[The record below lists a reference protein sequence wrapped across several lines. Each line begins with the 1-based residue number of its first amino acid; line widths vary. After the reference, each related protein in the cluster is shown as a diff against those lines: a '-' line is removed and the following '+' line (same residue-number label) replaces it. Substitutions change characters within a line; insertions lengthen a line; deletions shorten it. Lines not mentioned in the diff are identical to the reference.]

1 MPRQCVCGPPWQA
14 LTVEQI
20 AALLGAAN
28 PSSPTSLSVAAFIAK
43 NVVNGNRAAQE
54 WLLQWNEVARAERG
68 GVMVG
73 VTTSVGLTKTDRLQ
87 MGKTKPLQC
96 CSECTGKV
104 ELNADGSL
112 NVCKLC
118 PAHLLEASREKWA
131 EELDV
136 SVEDVQ
142 GAVFADMVRFD
153 DVGKHVLQPGDTLV
167 ARNEDSPAYSAR
179 PKAPVLIITKAQE
192 AAGRRY
198 RGDEDLRD
206 GEGKVCRPR
215 MGRLFFELEGASIA
229 TSVWCDAKRAAARMR
244 VLAIAANKQAKRAG
258 STLPFGNIFACKGFR
273 DFLSTRS
280 LRRTMATGSVRGNVP
295 LALTMKNGEWDKPAT
310 TLKYVDDADPFA
322 TMGVNLT
329 DVIVHGKSAGASSEG
344 EVLLQQVANK
354 DAEIARLTEEN
365 ARAHT
370 LLELHGMSTNVH
382 SGRMLTGST
391 AAAILSAEP
400 ARLQSV
406 LSAQGGRDDGGGGHA
421 GRLVPMVQ
429 ARAPAAAGEVSRQPS
444 RQPVQVVVAQP
455 MSPAAAQLAAEADRT
470 HAEEYERLAAKRKQ
484 RRSRHVHSRTV
495 LQRRWKRH

>member
-1 MPRQCVCGPPWQA
+1 M
-14 LTVEQI
+14 EQI

-136 SVEDVQ
+136 SVKDVQ

-153 DVGKHVLQPGDTLV
+153 DMGKHVLQPGDTLV
-167 ARNEDSPAYSAR
+167 AKNEDTPAYSAR

-215 MGRLFFELEGASIA
+215 MGRLFFELEGAPIA

-322 TMGVNLT
+322 TLGVNLT

-391 AAAILSAEP
+391 AAAM
-400 ARLQSV
+400 
-406 LSAQGGRDDGGGGHA
+406 
-421 GRLVPMVQ
+421 VPCV
-429 ARAPAAAGEVSRQPS
+429 R
-444 RQPVQVVVAQP
+444 
-455 MSPAAAQLAAEADRT
+455 
-470 HAEEYERLAAKRKQ
+470 
-484 RRSRHVHSRTV
+484 
-495 LQRRWKRH
+495 

>member
-1 MPRQCVCGPPWQA
+1 MGGQQWVGVAALPRQCVCGPPWQA

-118 PAHLLEASREKWA
+118 PAHLLWASREKWA

-153 DVGKHVLQPGDTLV
+153 DMGKHVLQPGDTLV
-167 ARNEDSPAYSAR
+167 ARNEDTPAYSAR

-192 AAGRRY
+192 AAGRR
-198 RGDEDLRD
+198 
-206 GEGKVCRPR
+206 PSS
-215 MGRLFFELEGASIA
+215 AS
-229 TSVWCDAKRAAARMR
+229 C
-244 VLAIAANKQAKRAG
+244 
-258 STLPFGNIFACKGFR
+258 
-273 DFLSTRS
+273 
-280 LRRTMATGSVRGNVP
+280 
-295 LALTMKNGEWDKPAT
+295 
-310 TLKYVDDADPFA
+310 
-322 TMGVNLT
+322 
-329 DVIVHGKSAGASSEG
+329 
-344 EVLLQQVANK
+344 
-354 DAEIARLTEEN
+354 
-365 ARAHT
+365 
-370 LLELHGMSTNVH
+370 
-382 SGRMLTGST
+382 
-391 AAAILSAEP
+391 
-400 ARLQSV
+400 
-406 LSAQGGRDDGGGGHA
+406 
-421 GRLVPMVQ
+421 
-429 ARAPAAAGEVSRQPS
+429 
-444 RQPVQVVVAQP
+444 
-455 MSPAAAQLAAEADRT
+455 
-470 HAEEYERLAAKRKQ
+470 
-484 RRSRHVHSRTV
+484 
-495 LQRRWKRH
+495 